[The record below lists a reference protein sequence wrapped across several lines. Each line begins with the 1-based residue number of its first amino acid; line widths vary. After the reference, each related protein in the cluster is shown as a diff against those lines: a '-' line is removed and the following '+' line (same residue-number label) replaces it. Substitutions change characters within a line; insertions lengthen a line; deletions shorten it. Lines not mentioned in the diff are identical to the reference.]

1 MLEGRITISYYAESS
16 VSEQLGW
23 EPDAVV
29 PPVLVLQG
37 VGNNEAKV
45 TIMWHC
51 CNIQQKQ
58 RKQTLTHS
66 FRGADLLTQNYP
78 YS

>member
-1 MLEGRITISYYAESS
+1 MLESGIAISYYAESS

-37 VGNNEAKV
+37 VGNNETKV
-45 TIMWHC
+45 IIVWHC
-51 CNIQQKQ
+51 QVIQQKQ
-58 RKQTLTHS
+58 RKQTLTYS
-66 FRGADLLTQNYP
+66 FRGADLLTQKHP
-78 YS
+78 T